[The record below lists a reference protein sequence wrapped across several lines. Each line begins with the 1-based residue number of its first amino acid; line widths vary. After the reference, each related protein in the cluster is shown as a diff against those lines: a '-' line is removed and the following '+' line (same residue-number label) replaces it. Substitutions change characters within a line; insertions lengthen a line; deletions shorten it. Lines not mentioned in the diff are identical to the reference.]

1 MQAIEI
7 EAEVGD
13 DHAIH
18 VQIPY
23 DWVTAKVK
31 VIILQQPEELNFTSK
46 KSLKLGLFKGQ
57 IEMSED
63 FDDELPDEFWLG
75 GNP

>member
-1 MQAIEI
+1 MQAIET

-18 VQIPY
+18 VQIPD

-31 VIILQQPEELNFTSK
+31 VIIIQQPEELNFTSK

-75 GNP
+75 GTP